1 MGLRPAIAP
10 DSVRR
15 QHCVLDDIG
24 PMCANSR
31 MTDATL
37 TTEKN
42 EDAGAPEPRAW
53 HHRNLCWRVIHVLF
67 FLFCRS
73 WIRLRATGQEN
84 IDNTRGGLFLINH
97 QSFLDPLL
105 VAVLLSRPVSYLARD
120 SLFKVPLVGWILKST
135 YVIPIS
141 REAARGGSIRV
152 AMERL
157 DSGFLVGIFPE
168 GTRSLTDEV
177 RSFRPGFLALARR
190 SRQPIYPV
198 GIAGANR
205 AMPKG
210 AWWIRPVRIEV
221 VYGAPLDAHE
231 LSRLQDDK
239 DDAALAE
246 MARFRVAECASKAER
261 LLKS

>member
-1 MGLRPAIAP
+1 
-10 DSVRR
+10 
-15 QHCVLDDIG
+15 
-24 PMCANSR
+24 
-31 MTDATL
+31 MTDEPSI
-37 TTEKN
+37 TETN
-42 EDAGAPEPRAW
+42 VNAGQPEPRAW

-73 WIRLRATGQEN
+73 WIRLRASGQEN

-105 VAVLLSRPVSYLARD
+105 VAVLLSRPVSFLARD
-120 SLFKVPLVGWILKST
+120 SLFKVPFIGWVLRST

-157 DSGFLVGIFPE
+157 DAGFLVGIFPE
-168 GTRSLTDEV
+168 GTRSLTEEV
-177 RSFRPGFLALARR
+177 KSFRPGFLALARR

-221 VYGAPLDAHE
+221 VYGTPLTIDE

-239 DDAALAE
+239 DDSALAE
-246 MARFRVAECASKAER
+246 MARARVAECASKAQR
-261 LLKS
+261 LLNG